1 MNSKRSYLDSLN
13 QGRTRRSGH
22 SLDEI
27 NRTLDHLEDRLERAL
42 EPRERPR
49 RAEEDIAE
57 RMRALSNEAAAR
69 FSDYDRPAPQRPY
82 QEPMPQQRGWSAPDA
97 APRQRLERV
106 AQDFSEARRQ
116 EQALSSIGELARE
129 LQRLREDMG
138 AVVNSGFNREFEGLR
153 QEISKVTEAL
163 HHAPRDPHLHDELER
178 ISQTLERLSAR
189 SDDKSLKMLRLEL
202 EQVKGS
208 IANLAREDSIRHLD
222 QRWDAFEERMVS
234 GMRDASDPH
243 LESLSRR
250 VEEIAQAVSSL
261 PNSMSLRSLE
271 ERVQTL
277 ASALDHFAGSQSQP
291 DLYAMVE
298 ERLDEI
304 SRAITASVA
313 TASVPGADPR
323 QLERIEARISSLA
336 AQLDEVAND
345 RPDHAIAERL
355 NALTQRIDTIASRID
370 VPEQAVERL
379 SAHIAQI
386 AERID
391 RAGNHGNA
399 DQLFHGIEERFAHL
413 SDMIEKRQEDA
424 IHQGY
429 ALFQDLERR
438 LQTLDEKINSQPR
451 GDDGAVMAAIDRR
464 LAEFA
469 ERLEQKQSGGADP
482 QLVHA
487 LESRL
492 EDISSRLQQSAAAAS
507 HASLDQDVIRN
518 LESQVAHLSQQLSQ
532 PGHGAPAEASDVS
545 PRLESLERAIFESRE
560 TLMEAARQAAA
571 QAVAALGSGNSAG
584 DDRLRDELQTLE
596 ALTRKSD
603 ERNTKT
609 FEAIHDTL
617 LKIVNRLGTLE
628 AGKVEAQAAE
638 LKMQV
643 EDAPHL
649 NPADGDDEYADY
661 DEPQIPRTPAE
672 AAAAAAQAA
681 LRDDDVEEAVEK
693 PQRKNSMLS
702 GLRALRQRKHRDSEV
717 TEAVRAEPEMVEVEP
732 ENAQAPQIEAEHLDA
747 PLEPGSG
754 TPDLNAI
761 MRRVRD
767 EKAGKQDDAPIAATS
782 TSADAAKADFIA
794 AARRA
799 AQAAAAEAEVSR
811 KKSGGDGA
819 GERGFS
825 LGSVIGR
832 RKKQLLLTLGAAAV
846 IAGGAVTAQ
855 KFLQNDEN
863 LFLAQ
868 AVSKDGGAE
877 SLAEAKPLPPE
888 RESENV
894 RVVEPEDEVKAAAA
908 TPRAEPAAAEAAES
922 TEAVT
927 ASMEA
932 APAQA
937 EAPATETE
945 LAALD
950 PEAAEEEL
958 LDAPV
963 IDMSAIPAGIQP
975 QALRVAA
982 SQGDA
987 EALYEIASRLA
998 EGRGIAPDLAEAAKW
1013 YEKAAEQGLAPAQY
1027 RLGNLYEK
1035 GTGVERDFEMA
1046 KTWYQLAAQQG
1057 NASAMHNLGVLFA
1070 MGADGAA
1077 DNESAARWFVEAAER
1092 GVTDSQFN
1100 LGVLY
1105 AKGVG
1110 VQRDLSEAY
1119 KWFDIASRAGDPDAA
1134 SKRDEI
1140 AAAMAPADLAKAQ
1153 GKAKLW
1159 QVREPDAEANIVE
1172 IRDEWRVSDDV
1183 DTTAS
1188 VDMKKAIQ
1196 NIQAILNRVGFD
1208 AGAPDG
1214 IMGDKTRSALK
1225 AFQQAKGLDAT
1236 GEVNDQVVRAL
1247 LKEHE
1252 ALKQQ

>member
-1 MNSKRSYLDSLN
+1 MNSKRSYLDNLN

-69 FSDYDRPAPQRPY
+69 FSDHAHHAPQRY
-82 QEPMPQQRGWSAPDA
+82 HHEPMAPQRGWSAPEA

-106 AQDFSEARRQ
+106 AQDFSEARKQ
-116 EQALSSIGELARE
+116 EQALTSISELARE

-138 AVVNSGFNREFEGLR
+138 AMVNTGFNREFEGLR
-153 QEISKVTEAL
+153 QEISRVTEAL
-163 HHAPRDPHLHDELER
+163 HHTPRDPRLHDELER
-178 ISQTLERLSAR
+178 ISHTLEHLSSR

-208 IANLAREDSIRHLD
+208 IASLAREDSIRHLD
-222 QRWDAFEERMVS
+222 QRWDAFEERMAN
-234 GMRDASDPH
+234 GMREASDPA
-243 LESLSRR
+243 LASLSHR

-261 PNSMSLRSLE
+261 PHSMNLRSLE

-277 ASALDHFAGSQSQP
+277 ATALEHFAGSQSQP

-304 SRAITASVA
+304 SRAISASVA
-313 TASVPGADPR
+313 STSTPGVDSR

-345 RPDHAIAERL
+345 RPSEALAERL
-355 NALTQRIDTIASRID
+355 NALTQRIDTIATRID

-379 SAHIAQI
+379 SAHITQI
-386 AERID
+386 AQRMD
-391 RAGNHGNA
+391 SMGSHGNA
-399 DQLFHGIEERFAHL
+399 DQLFQGLEERFAHL
-413 SDMIEKRQEDA
+413 SDLIEKRQEDA
-424 IHQGY
+424 IHQGFS
-429 ALFQDLERR
+429 LFQDLERR
-438 LQTLDEKINSQPR
+438 LLALDDKLNSQPKA
-451 GDDGAVMAAIDRR
+451 DDSAVMAAIDRR

-469 ERLEQKQSGGADP
+469 ERMEQRQAAGSDP
-482 QLVHA
+482 QLVHS
-487 LESRL
+487 LEARL
-492 EDISSRLQQSAAAAS
+492 EDISSRLQQSAAVAS
-507 HASLDQDVIRN
+507 HASFDQDVIRN
-518 LESQVAHLSQQLSQ
+518 LESQVALLSQQLSQ
-532 PGHGAPAEASDVS
+532 PGHGATAETDDVA
-545 PRLESLERAIFESRE
+545 PRLESLERAISESRE
-560 TLMEAARQAAA
+560 TLMEAARQAAS
-571 QAVAALGSGNSAG
+571 QAVAALGSGNAQG
-584 DDRLRDELQTLE
+584 DERLRDELQALE

-617 LKIVNRLGTLE
+617 LKIVNRLGSLE
-628 AGKVEAQAAE
+628 AGSVEAQAAA
-638 LKMQV
+638 LKMHV
-643 EDAPHL
+643 EDAPRL
-649 NPADGDDEYADY
+649 NPADGDDDYADF
-661 DEPQIPRTPAE
+661 DEPQLPRTPAE
-672 AAAAAAQAA
+672 AAAAAAEAA
-681 LRDDDVEEAVEK
+681 LRDDRGEEAETK
-693 PQRKNSMLS
+693 PNARSSMLG
-702 GLRALRQRKHRDSEV
+702 GLRALRQRKSRATQQSDE
-717 TEAVRAEPEMVEVEP
+717 VRAEPDMLEIEP
-732 ENAQAPQIEAEHLDA
+732 EGQAPEIEAEHLDM

-754 TPDLNAI
+754 TPDLNSI

-767 EKAGKQDDAPIAATS
+767 EKAAKETGSAAATATAGS
-782 TSADAAKADFIA
+782 DAAKADFIA

-811 KKSGGDGA
+811 KKTSADGSGEG
-819 GERGFS
+819 GFS
-825 LGSVIGR
+825 IGNIIGR

-846 IAGGAVTAQ
+846 IAGGAMTAQ
-855 KFLQNDEN
+855 KFLQSDEN
-863 LFLAQ
+863 QFMAQ
-868 AVSKDGGAE
+868 AVSGSADAE

-888 RESENV
+888 REAENV
-894 RVVEPEDEVKAAAA
+894 RVVEPEEEVQAASAMPA
-908 TPRAEPAAAEAAES
+908 AEPAVADDSAGAQTVAAEAEIGDATDPE
-922 TEAVT
+922 
-927 ASMEA
+927 MEMA
-932 APAQA
+932 AA
-937 EAPATETE
+937 
-945 LAALD
+945 D
-950 PEAAEEEL
+950 PEAAEAVAEEEL

-987 EALYEIASRLA
+987 EAIYEIASRLA
-998 EGRGIAPDLAEAAKW
+998 EGRGIAADLTEAAKW
-1013 YEKAAEQGLAPAQY
+1013 YEMAAEQGLAPAQY

-1035 GTGVERDFEMA
+1035 GTGVERDFEKA

-1077 DNESAARWFVEAAER
+1077 DNDSAARWFIEAADR

-1159 QVREPDAEANIVE
+1159 QVREPDAEANIVDV
-1172 IRDEWRVSDDV
+1172 RDEWRVGEDV
-1183 DTTAS
+1183 DTTAG

-1196 NIQAILNRVGFD
+1196 NIQAILNQVGFD

-1214 IMGDKTRSALK
+1214 IMGNKTRMALK
-1225 AFQQAKGLDAT
+1225 AFQKANGLDAT

-1247 LKEHE
+1247 LQKHE